1 MLFTLPFRN
10 RRPRYAF
17 TLIEL
22 LVVIAIIAILIGLL
36 LPAVQKVREA
46 ASRTQCTN
54 NLKQL
59 GLGFQNYHDNNG
71 AFPYEPNSFKL
82 SFYTMV
88 LPYIEQQNLYN
99 IVRSGGSPQPVKTF
113 LCPSR
118 RSTSVGAKDDYCTGL
133 KDVETGS
140 PPTIL
145 GGGTP
150 ISLAVITA
158 TNGSSNTLLLAHK
171 VMRPAN
177 YTVTSVRNADTTWA
191 DPNPGNRD
199 HTRPLDPGGSGCS
212 AGHGYTKD
220 ANCVDEHHQG
230 GPHSSSAPVLWTDG
244 HVSLYPYLYS
254 SNGLNDLFT
263 FSAFWTYMNQT
274 PVTPP

>member
-1 MLFTLPFRN
+1 MRRNKRRRTSSDPSAAPSFAGGARARRGHACRGHSQGPRPGAAAQDRCGAARQAPSAACLPS
-10 RRPRYAF
+10 
-17 TLIEL
+17 E
-22 LVVIAIIAILIGLL
+22 
-36 LPAVQKVREA
+36 
-46 ASRTQCTN
+46 
-54 NLKQL
+54 
-59 GLGFQNYHDNNG
+59 
-71 AFPYEPNSFKL
+71 
-82 SFYTMV
+82 
-88 LPYIEQQNLYN
+88 QNLYN

-113 LCPSR
+113 LCPTR
-118 RSTSVGAKDDYCTGL
+118 RSTSAGPKDDYCTGL

-150 ISLAVITA
+150 VSLSVVTA

-177 YTVTSVRNADTTWA
+177 YSVTSVRNADTTWE

-230 GPHSSSAPVLWTDG
+230 GPHPSGAPVLWTDG